1 MVRKMGDGYYSGP
14 RDDEIRATGYNGPI
28 PDEPLEQILLL
39 KKIQQIDKEVSI
51 KKSQQPEKHDLIL
64 NSYYKDEL
72 IINIDILGWK
82 GHENYSIEQ
91 LMDLNEAINNYFTI
105 YDACNQYGKWIVP
118 KQLKKYSLENLKQ
131 INQEFEENLLK
142 KVINIKKRN
151 EKTEWEN
158 KVITNPN
165 EMDRRRIRKQI
176 KKFLNVNINQI
187 HDNDLKSLKNRID
200 ELKIIEPNIK
210 VSSLENSILLLLNYE
225 IESYNGKKEST
236 INDAKKSINCYKS
249 KKIIKERY
257 PEIHLPEKCEDIIK
271 IFNEKI
277 VPRDFPDMAI
287 TQEQIDD
294 WNQKIKDKERDSGD
308 QLYENS
314 NKDIK

>member
-187 HDNDLKSLKNRID
+187 HDNDL
-200 ELKIIEPNIK
+200 
-210 VSSLENSILLLLNYE
+210 
-225 IESYNGKKEST
+225 
-236 INDAKKSINCYKS
+236 
-249 KKIIKERY
+249 
-257 PEIHLPEKCEDIIK
+257 
-271 IFNEKI
+271 
-277 VPRDFPDMAI
+277 
-287 TQEQIDD
+287 
-294 WNQKIKDKERDSGD
+294 
-308 QLYENS
+308 
-314 NKDIK
+314 